1 MWAVG
6 AFDSTVH
13 VSEEATNASVD
24 TQGILNS
31 PPMTT
36 ISGRILELFPLFKIA
51 EEFYKF
57 NLTLSVREES

>member
-13 VSEEATNASVD
+13 ISEEATNASVD

-31 PPMTT
+31 PPMATV
-36 ISGRILELFPLFKIA
+36 SGRILELFPLFKIGI
-51 EEFYKF
+51 YKF
-57 NLTLSVREES
+57 YLTLSVREER